1 MPKTRAG
8 YSSSGFAAVGA
19 QQPAQ
24 ALVAPNWAFAGQRI
38 ELGPDELVLQ
48 SLMIPLLEMTS
59 ATPYGRSLSR

>member
-1 MPKTRAG
+1 MESALK
-8 YSSSGFAAVGA
+8 
-19 QQPAQ
+19 QPAQ

-48 SLMIPLLEMTS
+48 SLMIPLLEMPS